1 MLLQIK
7 MSSEILQL
15 QVWILGGV
23 ISVLLIFVI
32 ALLKANMADIKQML
46 EDHEN
51 RIAQVERHRDVSEER
66 HKNSGDVIR
75 EIKGNITDIRTK
87 LDLLIDRG

>member
-32 ALLKANMADIKQML
+32 ALLKANMSDIKQML
-46 EDHEN
+46 EDHER
-51 RIAQVERHRDVSEER
+51 RIGTLEKHKERTEER
-66 HKNSGDVIR
+66 HVNNGALI
-75 EIKGNITDIRTK
+75 EQLRTK